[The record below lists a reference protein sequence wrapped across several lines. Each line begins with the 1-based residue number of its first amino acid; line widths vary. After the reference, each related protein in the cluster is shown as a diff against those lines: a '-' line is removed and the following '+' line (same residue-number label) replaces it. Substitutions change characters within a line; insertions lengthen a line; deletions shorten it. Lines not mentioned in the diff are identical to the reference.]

1 MLARLVRYVASN
13 ASSKFDGLGVIPQSL
28 DSFLH
33 SHGALHQILASV
45 RASQDDR
52 PSASIPVDFY
62 RRARENAER
71 ANLVVVNHALLLKN
85 SLGIEAEE
93 EVPFAGSVICDE
105 AHTVEDASTKAL
117 EKRVEERVL

>member
-1 MLARLVRYVASN
+1 M
-13 ASSKFDGLGVIPQSL
+13 
-28 DSFLH
+28 
-33 SHGALHQILASV
+33 HQLLASV

-52 PSASIPVDFY
+52 PSASVPVDFY

-93 EVPFAGSVICDE
+93 DVPFAGSVICDE
-105 AHTVEDASTKAL
+105 AHTLEDAATKAWRSASKNVYSAASYAL
-117 EKRVEERVL
+117 FMLLAEVG